1 MFALEIEFHDGISTP
16 ETVLIR
22 RTSAIIGSSEQAH
35 VVIEGI
41 PPNVGEL
48 RVVRGIGRE
57 FVCQP
62 IRRPGGESG
71 AIPFLEGS
79 YRGFAELKLG
89 EVTLHLTALDL
100 DLCTVPDESQEK
112 ALQRVM
118 RRALRTPS
126 PVFPALAVH
135 GPQPVVLSFPP
146 DQPILIGRSRKCG
159 LRLDA
164 SDVSSEHARVG
175 VENDRVWVEDLGST
189 NGTFVNEERTSG
201 RRYVNEGEV
210 IKVGSEFVVSVLMTP
225 ADVADLGVQR
235 GQAIAAAPVEEQVY
249 PCVVSTSDLVKPS
262 RLAIAGVGQ
271 IKIGR
276 DPANDIWINAPHVSR
291 QHLVIDCN
299 EGSISVTDQS
309 SNGTFLWG
317 DRLPTDETFPVEDDL
332 AVLDFCSGV
341 TLAICRTEA
350 GEEAFLRQG
359 ATRVPKKDIESKT
372 FNEDETNLSEYRGA
386 QVGGKLGSWGDFVE
400 SNDREQER
408 PPSVFEKLVER
419 HGNPALNE
427 EPPSSEDMA
436 EEAVEEEIP
445 AAVEEE
451 SPPER
456 YDASQTQPFQRLS
469 GVMEDEAQI
478 PPEDLSSEEFEEVDE
493 SSEPMEPHSVSSGV
507 DSDVLL
513 LPEGYEGYEFEA
525 PRGNSILR
533 FILIGLVVLM
543 VGFCLMLIFGF
554 FSDNYFY

>member
-48 RVVRGIGRE
+48 RIVRGIGRE
-57 FVCQP
+57 FLCQP
-62 IRRPGGESG
+62 IRRPGSESG
-71 AIPFLEGS
+71 SIPFLEGS
-79 YRGFAELKLG
+79 YRGSAELKLG

-100 DLCTVPDESQEK
+100 DLCSVPDESQEK
-112 ALQRVM
+112 ALQRVV
-118 RRALRTPS
+118 RRALRAPS

-135 GPQPVVLSFPP
+135 GPQPVILSFPP

-189 NGTFVNEERTSG
+189 NGTYVNDERASG

-210 IKVGSEFVVSVLMTP
+210 IKIGSEFVVSVLMTP
-225 ADVADLGVQR
+225 SDVADLGVQR
-235 GQAIAAAPVEEQVY
+235 GQAIASAPVEEPVY

-262 RLAIAGVGQ
+262 RLAIGGIGQ

-291 QHLVIDCN
+291 QHLIIDCN
-299 EGSISVTDQS
+299 DGAITVTDHS

-317 DRLPTDETFPVEDDL
+317 DRLPNDEAFPLEDDL

-359 ATRVPKKDIESKT
+359 ATRIPKKDTESKT

-386 QVGGKLGSWGDFVE
+386 QTGGKLNSWGDFVE

-427 EPPSSEDMA
+427 EPLSSEDVV
-436 EEAVEEEIP
+436 EEAVEEEEVSASINDIP
-445 AAVEEE
+445 Q
-451 SPPER
+451 PER
-456 YDASQTQPFQRLS
+456 FDPSHTQQFQRLS
-469 GVMEDEAQI
+469 GVMEDETQS
-478 PPEDLSSEEFEEVDE
+478 PPEDLSSEEMEEIEEDAA
-493 SSEPMEPHSVSSGV
+493 PMQQEALE
-507 DSDVLL
+507 SDVLL

-533 FILIGLVVLM
+533 IVLIGLVVLM